1 MAREPT
7 GYELRDHT
15 ADIGL
20 HVWGDTL
27 ESLFRSAA
35 EGYYAVVGDLRPC
48 RATESESFEI
58 DAIDVEALLH
68 DFLSELLF
76 RLETA
81 GLMFRDFVFERLD
94 DTGLRAA
101 ATCAKVDTA
110 ASVFDREVKAV
121 TFHDL
126 SIVERHGRYEVT
138 VVLDI

>member
-1 MAREPT
+1 MARGPT

-15 ADIGL
+15 ADIAL
-20 HVWGDTL
+20 YVWGDTL

-48 RATESESFEI
+48 GATESDSFGI
-58 DAIDVEALLH
+58 DATDVDALLH

-76 RLETA
+76 RFET
-81 GLMFRDFVFERLD
+81 GGVMFRDFVFDRLD
-94 DTGLRAA
+94 DTGLRATA
-101 ATCAKVDTA
+101 ACAKVDTA

-126 SIVERHGRYEVT
+126 RIVESDGRYEVT

>member
-1 MAREPT
+1 MARGPT

-35 EGYYAVVGDLRPC
+35 EGYYAVVGDLTPC
-48 RATESESFEI
+48 ETTESVSLRI
-58 DAIDVEALLH
+58 DATDGDALLH

-76 RLETA
+76 RFETG
-81 GLMFRDFVFERLD
+81 GLILRDFVFDRLD
-94 DTGLRAA
+94 DTGLHTT
-101 ATCAKVDTA
+101 ATCAKVDA
-110 ASVFDREVKAV
+110 DASVFDREVKAV

-126 SIVERHGRYEVT
+126 RIVERDGRYEVT

>member
-1 MAREPT
+1 MARVST

-15 ADIGL
+15 ADIAL

-35 EGYYAVVGDLRPC
+35 EGYYAVVGDLKSC
-48 RATESESFEI
+48 GATGTESLRI
-58 DAIDVEALLH
+58 NTTDVDGLLH
-68 DFLSELLF
+68 DFLCELLF
-76 RLETA
+76 RFETG
-81 GLMFRDFVFERLD
+81 GLMLRDFVFERLD
-94 DTGLRAA
+94 DTGLQATAA
-101 ATCAKVDTA
+101 CDKVDTD

-126 SIVERHGRYEVT
+126 SIIERDGRYEVT